1 MPLEGI
7 RCHGNKWFLAEPLQ
21 RPFLDLS
28 LVSEHIRLH
37 PAQKAPQDAKTRAPL
52 KNYKPCSLTVTT
64 TKVIQ
69 LELVP
74 YFTVC
79 TQQPSEGNIF
89 IISLL

>member
-1 MPLEGI
+1 MVLSWAI
-7 RCHGNKWFLAEPLQ
+7 AEAI
-21 RPFLDLS
+21 LDLS

-37 PAQKAPQDAKTRAPL
+37 PAQKAPQDAKTTAPL

-69 LELVP
+69 LDLVP
-74 YFTVC
+74 YFIVC

-89 IISLL
+89 IISIV